1 MWDLHLKASIACLL
15 PSIPITTVR
24 SLSAISLDVCTE
36 CMRREGAQ
44 TAEETAY
51 YSFFIILLSSNTAQC
66 TACLRHHTYTYIIRM
81 YTCTQTQSALPARW
95 FWYDVLKGISIGFF
109 LLRFYYFFFYLKA
122 IQTKVVYLY
131 RLYRDKWGYFHL
143 AVNVES
149 FSFCYSVT

>member
-36 CMRREGAQ
+36 CREGAQ

-66 TACLRHHTYTYIIRM
+66 TACLRQHTYTYIIRIH
-81 YTCTQTQSALPARW
+81 TCTQTVSPASALILIRRAKKHFSRVFSSP
-95 FWYDVLKGISIGFF
+95 FFNFF
-109 LLRFYYFFFYLKA
+109 LS
-122 IQTKVVYLY
+122 Q
-131 RLYRDKWGYFHL
+131 GHL
-143 AVNVES
+143 NES
-149 FSFCYSVT
+149 RIPV

>member
-24 SLSAISLDVCTE
+24 SLSAITLDVCTE
-36 CMRREGAQ
+36 CREGAQ

-81 YTCTQTQSALPARW
+81 YTCTQTVSPASALILIRRAIRHFNRVFSSP
-95 FWYDVLKGISIGFF
+95 FLLLFFF
-109 LLRFYYFFFYLKA
+109 LS
-122 IQTKVVYLY
+122 Q
-131 RLYRDKWGYFHL
+131 GHL
-143 AVNVES
+143 NES
-149 FSFCYSVT
+149 RIPV

>member
-36 CMRREGAQ
+36 CREGAQ

-66 TACLRHHTYTYIIRM
+66 TACLRHHTYTYIIRIH
-81 YTCTQTQSALPARW
+81 TCTQTVSPASALILIRRAIRHFNRVFSSP
-95 FWYDVLKGISIGFF
+95 F
-109 LLRFYYFFFYLKA
+109 LLFFFYLKA
-122 IQTKVVYLY
+122 I
-131 RLYRDKWGYFHL
+131 
-143 AVNVES
+143 
-149 FSFCYSVT
+149 